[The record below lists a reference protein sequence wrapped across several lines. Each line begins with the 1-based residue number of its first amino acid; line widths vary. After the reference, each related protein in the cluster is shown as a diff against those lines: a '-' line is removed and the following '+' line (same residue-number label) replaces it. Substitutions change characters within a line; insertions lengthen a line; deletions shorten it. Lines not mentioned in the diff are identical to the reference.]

1 MQYLFAHLN
10 RSSIIACHFFER
22 LKEGCVWA
30 DASLEDLHDDIHA
43 EGLYLEHSLPEP
55 LHEAFE
61 QLALLHLDVLQG
73 VYVLLMMN

>member
-1 MQYLFAHLN
+1 MPLL
-10 RSSIIACHFFER
+10 CER

-30 DASLEDLHDDIHA
+30 DALLEDLHDDIHA